1 MQRSREQELEM
12 LAYEAFIRR
21 AAELDLPFMLKG
33 SYVTRQY
40 FKDPED
46 RIPNDLDWVYLPAS
60 KDPQETV
67 LKLDDWMTKVTE
79 MFGNDGV
86 RFRSF
91 TENAFW
97 RMIDYAMA
105 DDFPTTSTDL
115 KCWIGEDIVEP
126 CRIDVSFNLDMEVP
140 SVPLL
145 YQPLRGNAFMVPKTV
160 PLALQVSWKLHQT
173 LVRPRYKDLFDLIH
187 LVQHPDFTTDV
198 LEQTWQALVNEC
210 RVDGTNHNRIGYFLS
225 GEQHW
230 LFGHAFDE
238 SWQGWRYNL
247 RGKVELLHEQT
258 ATAITNVEKLTP
270 DLAEFKEQ
278 FRQALLHAGFRK
290 DQGS

>member
-1 MQRSREQELEM
+1 M

-40 FKDPED
+40 FQDPAD
-46 RIPNDLDWVYLPAS
+46 RIPNDLDWVYLPALN
-60 KDPQETV
+60 DTQETV
-67 LKLDDWMTKVTE
+67 RKLDDWMTKVTE
-79 MFGNDGV
+79 MFANDGV

-105 DDFPTTSTDL
+105 GDFPTTSTDL

-126 CRIDVSFNLDMEVP
+126 CRVDVSFNLDVEVP
-140 SVPLL
+140 AVPLL
-145 YQPLRGNAFMVPKTV
+145 YRPLRGSAFMIPKTV

-173 LVRPRYKDLFDLIH
+173 LVRPRFKDLFDLVH
-187 LVQHPDFTTDV
+187 LVQHPDFTPGV
-198 LEQTWQALVNEC
+198 LEQTWKALANEC
-210 RVDGTNHNRIGYFLS
+210 KVDGTDPNRIGYLLT
-225 GEQHW
+225 GELDW
-230 LFGHAFDE
+230 LFNHTIDH
-238 SWQGWRYNL
+238 SWDFWRHNVK
-247 RGKVELLHEQT
+247 RKGALLYEQT
-258 ATAITNVEKLTP
+258 AMAITNVEKLTP

-278 FRQALLHAGFRK
+278 FRQALLHAGFGK
-290 DQGS
+290 DQGR

>member
-1 MQRSREQELEM
+1 MQISREQELGM

-40 FKDPED
+40 FQDPAD
-46 RIPNDLDWVYLPAS
+46 RIPNDLDWVYLPAMN
-60 KDPQETV
+60 DPQETV
-67 LKLDDWMTKVTE
+67 LKLNDWVTKVTE
-79 MFGNDGV
+79 MLDKDGV

-91 TENAFW
+91 TERAVW
-97 RMIDYAMA
+97 RMMDYAMA

-115 KCWIGEDIVEP
+115 KCWVDEDIVEP
-126 CRIDVSFNLDMEVP
+126 CRIDVSFNLEVEVP
-140 SVPLL
+140 AVPLL
-145 YQPLRGNAFMVPKTV
+145 YRPLRGNTFVIPSTV
-160 PLALQVSWKLHQT
+160 PLSLQVSWKLHQT
-173 LVRPRYKDLFDLIH
+173 LIRPRFKDLFDLIH
-187 LVQHPDFTTDV
+187 LVQHPDFTAAV

-210 RVDGTNHNRIGYFLS
+210 KADGTNHNRLAYFLS
-225 GEQHW
+225 GEPHW

-238 SWQGWRYNL
+238 SWQCWRHNIK
-247 RGKVELLHEQT
+247 GKVELLHEQT

-278 FRQALLHAGFRK
+278 LRQALLKAGFGK